1 MFGLAFRP
9 FFLGAASFAMLAV
22 ALWAAAY
29 LGWLGGFAPRGG
41 WFAWHL
47 HEMPFGFAVAVVA
60 GFLLTAVR
68 NWTDSPGLS
77 GPPLVALFALWLAAR
92 IGWLWP
98 AAPWPL
104 LAVVELLFLPLV
116 AARLGWQLA
125 GRGQARNQPLVG
137 LLALLA
143 AADAVSVYALAQS
156 DFSLLR
162 QVVWAALWLIGAV
175 IALVGG
181 RVIPLFTAS
190 GLGRP
195 AAPPEFPG
203 LQYAAVAGLLVL
215 AVAAAAGVGLSPDP
229 RLVPLLAVLTL
240 MHGLRQARWWQP
252 GAWRVPLVW
261 SLHVGYGW
269 LIVALAGLTAWHA
282 GLPLPGGAALHAF
295 TIGCI
300 GGLVL
305 AMMVRVSLGH
315 TGRALVAPRAMPLAF
330 GAMALA
336 AAARAAL
343 SGSEPRL
350 AVALAAGLWCLG
362 FALFLCCCGPM
373 LWRPRVDGRP
383 G

>member
-143 AADAVSVYALAQS
+143 AADAVSVYNEEC
-156 DFSLLR
+156 D
-162 QVVWAALWLIGAV
+162 
-175 IALVGG
+175 
-181 RVIPLFTAS
+181 T
-190 GLGRP
+190 
-195 AAPPEFPG
+195 
-203 LQYAAVAGLLVL
+203 QY
-215 AVAAAAGVGLSPDP
+215 
-229 RLVPLLAVLTL
+229 
-240 MHGLRQARWWQP
+240 
-252 GAWRVPLVW
+252 
-261 SLHVGYGW
+261 
-269 LIVALAGLTAWHA
+269 
-282 GLPLPGGAALHAF
+282 
-295 TIGCI
+295 
-300 GGLVL
+300 
-305 AMMVRVSLGH
+305 
-315 TGRALVAPRAMPLAF
+315 
-330 GAMALA
+330 
-336 AAARAAL
+336 
-343 SGSEPRL
+343 
-350 AVALAAGLWCLG
+350 
-362 FALFLCCCGPM
+362 
-373 LWRPRVDGRP
+373 GRP
-383 G
+383 GRRAMCSYFVHIADTPEEDRQGREALIRYFHDALIAAFPGDPDKAPPTYKYFVEICNILRDMKPESLTNKSVLIGSTEQIIEDLKLVEEAGISEVILYFNYGLKSHSLVKEQMQRFMQEVAPAFDGAHRLLGAAE